1 MRKHLPAESRRAGQV
16 IMFYRVPYSI
26 YCFVFYQ
33 NRQLCGPS
41 SIHLLPVP
49 MNAAELVRRKPVW
62 LALSEFYLDTE
73 LQPAD
78 FRRIR
83 AVFDRSGY
91 SAREIRQIDYEEV
104 GPVLYGNLLSVAGEW
119 AGFDEAA
126 LLAAV
131 SKRATKS
138 IKIRSR
144 FPIRW
149 LWQKGLD
156 YFNEAYFRR
165 VFAS

>member
-1 MRKHLPAESRRAGQV
+1 
-16 IMFYRVPYSI
+16 
-26 YCFVFYQ
+26 
-33 NRQLCGPS
+33 
-41 SIHLLPVP
+41 
-49 MNAAELVRRKPVW
+49 MNAAELACRKPVW
-62 LALSEFYLDTE
+62 LALSEFYLDTA

-83 AVFDRSGY
+83 AVFDQSGY
-91 SAREIRQIDYEEV
+91 SAQEIRGIDYAEV
-104 GPVLYGNLLSVAGEW
+104 GPVLYSNLLSVAGEW

-131 SKRATKS
+131 RKRAAKS
-138 IKIRSR
+138 IKIRDL

-149 LWQKGLD
+149 LWQRGID
-156 YFNEAYFRR
+156 YFNEACFRH

>member
-1 MRKHLPAESRRAGQV
+1 MLT
-16 IMFYRVPYSI
+16 
-26 YCFVFYQ
+26 
-33 NRQLCGPS
+33 
-41 SIHLLPVP
+41 HLLPTP
-49 MNAAELVRRKPVW
+49 MKANELARRKPVW

-83 AVFDRSGY
+83 AVFDQSGY
-91 SAREIRQIDYEEV
+91 SEQEIRQFDYDEV
-104 GPVLYGNLLSVAGEW
+104 GPVLAGNLLSMAGEW

-126 LLAAV
+126 VLAAV
-131 SKRATKS
+131 SKRAAKS
-138 IKIRSR
+138 VKIRSR

-149 LWQKGLD
+149 LWQRGID
-156 YFNEAYFRR
+156 YFNEDYFRR

>member
-1 MRKHLPAESRRAGQV
+1 MRPFA
-16 IMFYRVPYSI
+16 
-26 YCFVFYQ
+26 
-33 NRQLCGPS
+33 NPS
-41 SIHLLPVP
+41 LTSL
-49 MNAAELVRRKPVW
+49 MDATELARRKPVW

-83 AVFDRSGY
+83 TVFDQSGY
-91 SAREIRQIDYEEV
+91 SEREIRQIDYEEV
-104 GPVLYGNLLSVAGEW
+104 GPILVGNLLSMAGEW
-119 AGFDEAA
+119 AGFDEAS

-131 SKRATKS
+131 GKRAAKS
-138 IKIRSR
+138 VKTSSR

-149 LWQKGLD
+149 LWQKGID
-156 YFNEAYFRR
+156 YFNEDYFRC

>member
-1 MRKHLPAESRRAGQV
+1 MDAAALARR
-16 IMFYRVPYSI
+16 
-26 YCFVFYQ
+26 
-33 NRQLCGPS
+33 
-41 SIHLLPVP
+41 
-49 MNAAELVRRKPVW
+49 EPVW

-78 FRRIR
+78 FRWIR
-83 AVFDRSGY
+83 AVFDQSGY
-91 SAREIRQIDYEEV
+91 SEQEIRQLDYDEV
-104 GPVLYGNLLSVAGEW
+104 GPVLSGNLLSMAGEW

-131 SKRATKS
+131 RKRAAKRV
-138 IKIRSR
+138 KLRSR

-149 LWQKGLD
+149 LWRKVLD
-156 YFNEAYFRR
+156 YFNEDYFRC

>member
-1 MRKHLPAESRRAGQV
+1 MRSFANMS
-16 IMFYRVPYSI
+16 
-26 YCFVFYQ
+26 
-33 NRQLCGPS
+33 
-41 SIHLLPVP
+41 PVSP
-49 MNAAELVRRKPVW
+49 MDATELARRKPVW

-83 AVFDRSGY
+83 TVFDQSGY
-91 SAREIRQIDYEEV
+91 SEREIRQIDYEEV
-104 GPVLYGNLLSVAGEW
+104 GPVLVGNLLSMVGEW

-131 SKRATKS
+131 SKRAAKNV
-138 IKIRSR
+138 KIRTR

-149 LWQKGLD
+149 LWQRGIG
-156 YFNEAYFRR
+156 YFNKEYFRR

>member
-1 MRKHLPAESRRAGQV
+1 MRSFANLS
-16 IMFYRVPYSI
+16 
-26 YCFVFYQ
+26 
-33 NRQLCGPS
+33 
-41 SIHLLPVP
+41 PVSP
-49 MNAAELVRRKPVW
+49 MDATELARRKPVW

-83 AVFDRSGY
+83 TVFDQSRY
-91 SAREIRQIDYEEV
+91 SAQEIRQIDYEEV
-104 GPVLYGNLLSVAGEW
+104 GPVLVGNLLSVAGEW

-131 SKRATKS
+131 SKRAAKS
-138 IKIRSR
+138 VKISSR

-149 LWQKGLD
+149 LWQRGID
-156 YFNEAYFRR
+156 YFNEDYFRR

>member
-1 MRKHLPAESRRAGQV
+1 
-16 IMFYRVPYSI
+16 MFCRELYPI

-33 NRQLCGPS
+33 HSQLYGPS
-41 SIHLLPVP
+41 LTHPMLAP
-49 MNAAELVRRKPVW
+49 MNAAELARRKPVW

-83 AVFDRSGY
+83 AIFDQSGY
-91 SAREIRQIDYEEV
+91 SAQEIRQIDYEEV
-104 GPVLYGNLLSVAGEW
+104 GPVLYGNLLSMAGEW

-126 LLAAV
+126 LLVAV
-131 SKRATKS
+131 GKRAAKS
-138 IKIRSR
+138 GKIRGR

-149 LWQKGLD
+149 LWQKGID
-156 YFNEAYFRR
+156 YVNGAYFRR

>member
-1 MRKHLPAESRRAGQV
+1 
-16 IMFYRVPYSI
+16 
-26 YCFVFYQ
+26 
-33 NRQLCGPS
+33 
-41 SIHLLPVP
+41 
-49 MNAAELVRRKPVW
+49 MNAAEFARRKSVW

-83 AVFDRSGY
+83 TVFDQSGY
-91 SAREIRQIDYEEV
+91 SVQEIRQLDYDEV
-104 GPVLYGNLLSVAGEW
+104 GPVLYGNLLSMAGEW

-126 LLAAV
+126 LLAALC
-131 SKRATKS
+131 KRVTKGV
-138 IKIRSR
+138 KIRSR

-149 LWQKGLD
+149 LWQRGID
-156 YFNEAYFRR
+156 YFNEAYFQR